1 MDQRLP
7 ITAAKH
13 VYILTHQRS
22 RRRGSSGVGGDLK
35 ASQVGGKTRNFGQ
48 GLDGLECV
56 VHLFLAHFVGDH
68 NNFST
73 SFAGVELN
81 NRLDRYPTIP
91 EAAPNPT
98 NDAGS
103 ILCVE
108 AHVMALTD
116 FALIHQHATTPAVRR
131 KQRVQS
137 MIALSHL
144 ANSSDVED
152 VCHNG

>member
-13 VYILTHQRS
+13 IYILTHRRA
-22 RRRGSSGVGGDLK
+22 RRRGESGDGGELK
-35 ASQVGGKTRNFGQ
+35 ATQMGGETRNFGQ
-48 GLDGLECV
+48 GLDGLECF

-73 SFAGVELN
+73 GFAGVELN
-81 NRLDRYPTIP
+81 DRLDRHPTIA
-91 EAAPNPT
+91 EAATNPT
-98 NDAGS
+98 NHAGS

-116 FALIHQHATTPAVRR
+116 FALIHQHATTPAARR
-131 KQRVQS
+131 KEGVQAI
-137 MIALSHL
+137 IALGGL

-152 VCHNG
+152 VRHHG